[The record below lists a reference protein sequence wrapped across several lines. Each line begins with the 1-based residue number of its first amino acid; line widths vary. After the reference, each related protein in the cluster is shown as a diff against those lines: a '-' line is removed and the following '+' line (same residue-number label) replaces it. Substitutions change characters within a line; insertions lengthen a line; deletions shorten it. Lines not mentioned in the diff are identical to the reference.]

1 MKKVKRTK
9 RLLAILLALCICAT
23 LPSATVL
30 AEDENDSADVM
41 DLSDIPG
48 GGSVIVETTVRDNY
62 TDSDVTDDIN
72 LTIGE
77 DYIIDFTKEDNLSY
91 ALRSM
96 ADLEKTKYYKFAN
109 SDKNSLIETEDISEA
124 LLKIVG
130 NKAEN
135 KAVMTLVD
143 EANAGAS
150 YPLQFMRTQY
160 TGAML
165 TYLGTV
171 YDEQTGNTVIK
182 EIRDDYFTRYH
193 FNCKLNLNT
202 PDIESGIIKNIRIDN
217 ATLSFKTNET
227 PTFTATVSDGY
238 GDFYTLSGQDWSVG
252 PWADSEQIIH
262 ATETSDEYAF
272 KAFEKGKKY
281 NYSVFIDL
289 TSAAAEKNCK
299 FDENTKLIL
308 NGEEVAYSSM
318 KVADDHV
325 YFYDIAEMTP
335 ASEVTPQPGQDTPQ
349 PGQDTPQPGQDTPQP
364 GQDTPQPGQ
373 DTPQPGQDTPQSG
386 KSDGNDVKNKDQ
398 KSVPVVKDQKINP
411 AAQTGDYANPLP
423 WVIILLLAVIGAGM
437 AVFYKRKKCNVW

>member
-9 RLLAILLALCICAT
+9 SSLAILLALCICAT

-72 LTIGE
+72 VTIGE
-77 DYIIDFTKEDNLSY
+77 EYIIDFTKEDNLSL

-96 ADLEKTKYYKFAN
+96 ADLDKTRYYKFAN
-109 SDKNSLIETEDISEA
+109 SDKNSLVETEDISEA

-160 TGAML
+160 TGSRL
-165 TYLGTV
+165 TYLGNV
-171 YDEQTGNTVIK
+171 YDKQTGNTVIK
-182 EIRDDYFTRYH
+182 EIRDDYYTRYH

-227 PTFTATVSDGY
+227 PTFTAKVSDGY
-238 GDFYTLSGQDWSVG
+238 GDFYTLSCQDWSVG

-318 KVADDHV
+318 KVAADHV

-335 ASEVTPQPGQDTPQ
+335 ASEVTPQ

-437 AVFYKRKKCNVW
+437 EVFYKRRAGF

>member
-1 MKKVKRTK
+1 MKKLKRTK
-9 RLLAILLALCICAT
+9 GLLAFLLALCICAI
-23 LPSATVL
+23 LPPATVL
-30 AEDENDSADVM
+30 AEDENDSVDVM
-41 DLSDIPG
+41 DSSG
-48 GGSVIVETTVRDNY
+48 GGTIRVETTVRNNF
-62 TDSDVTDDIN
+62 TDFNVTDDIN

-77 DYIIDFTKEDNLSY
+77 DYIIDFTKEDILSY

-96 ADLEKTKYYKFAN
+96 VDLEKTKYYQFAN
-109 SDKNSLIETEDISEA
+109 SDKNSLIETEDISDA
-124 LLKIVG
+124 FLKIVG

-135 KAVMTLVD
+135 RAVMTLMD

-150 YPLQFMRTQY
+150 YPLQFMCTEY
-160 TGAML
+160 TGAIL
-165 TYLGTV
+165 TYLGTD

-227 PTFTATVSDGY
+227 PTFTAKVSDGY

-252 PWADSEQIIH
+252 PWANSDQIIH

-308 NGEEVAYSSM
+308 NGKEVTYSSM
-318 KVADDHV
+318 EVAADHA

-335 ASEVTPQPGQDTPQ
+335 VSEVTSQPEQDTPL
-349 PGQDTPQPGQDTPQP
+349 P
-364 GQDTPQPGQ
+364 
-373 DTPQPGQDTPQSG
+373 G
-386 KSDGNDVKNKDQ
+386 KSDDKDVKNKDQ
-398 KSVPVVKDQKINP
+398 KSVLVIKDQKINP
-411 AAQTGDYANPLP
+411 AVKTGDYVDPLL
-423 WVIILLLAVIGAGM
+423 WVIILLLAVTGAGT
-437 AVFYKRKKCNVW
+437 AVFYKRKN

>member
-1 MKKVKRTK
+1 MKKLKRTK

-96 ADLEKTKYYKFAN
+96 ADLDKTRYYKFAN
-109 SDKNSLIETEDISEA
+109 SDKNSLVETEDISEA

-160 TGAML
+160 TGSML
-165 TYLGTV
+165 TYLGNV

-182 EIRDDYFTRYH
+182 EIRDDYYTRYL

-227 PTFTATVSDGY
+227 PTFTAKVSDGY

-318 KVADDHV
+318 KVAADHV

-364 GQDTPQPGQ
+364 G
-373 DTPQPGQDTPQSG
+373 

-398 KSVPVVKDQKINP
+398 KSVPVVKDQKINPTVKDQKINP

>member
-1 MKKVKRTK
+1 MKKLKRTK
-9 RLLAILLALCICAT
+9 SLLAILLTLCICAT
-23 LPSATVL
+23 LPPATVL
-30 AEDENDSADVM
+30 AEDENDSVDVM
-41 DLSDIPG
+41 DSPG
-48 GGSVIVETTVRDNY
+48 GGSITVETTVRNNF
-62 TDSDVTDDIN
+62 TDSNVTDDIN

-182 EIRDDYFTRYH
+182 EIRDDYYTRYH

-227 PTFTATVSDGY
+227 PAFTAKVSDGY
-238 GDFYTLSGQDWSVG
+238 GDFYTLSCQDWSVG
-252 PWADSEQIIH
+252 PWADSDQIIH
-262 ATETSDEYAF
+262 ATETSDEYVF
-272 KAFEKGKKY
+272 KTFEKGKKY

-308 NGEEVAYSSM
+308 NGKEVTYSAM
-318 KVADDHV
+318 EVDADHA
-325 YFYDIAEMTP
+325 YFYDIAEMT
-335 ASEVTPQPGQDTPQ
+335 SVGEETPQPGQDTLQ
-349 PGQDTPQPGQDTPQP
+349 PEQDTPLL
-364 GQDTPQPGQ
+364 
-373 DTPQPGQDTPQSG
+373 S
-386 KSDGNDVKNKDQ
+386 KDVKNKDQ
-398 KSVPVVKDQKINP
+398 KSVPAVKNQKINP
-411 AAQTGDYANPLP
+411 AVKTGDYANPLL
-423 WVIILLLAVIGAGM
+423 WVIILLLAVISAGT
-437 AVFYKRKKCNVW
+437 AVFYKRKN

>member
-1 MKKVKRTK
+1 MKKLKRTK
-9 RLLAILLALCICAT
+9 SLLAILLTLCICAT
-23 LPSATVL
+23 LPIATVF
-30 AEDENDSADVM
+30 AEDENDSVDVM
-41 DLSDIPG
+41 ALPG
-48 GGSVIVETTVRDNY
+48 GGSITVETTVRDNY
-62 TDSDVTDDIN
+62 ADSNVTDDIN

-77 DYIIDFTKEDNLSY
+77 DYIIDFTKEDNLSI
-91 ALRSM
+91 ALKSM

-109 SDKNSLIETEDISEA
+109 SDNNSLIEIENISEA

-143 EANAGAS
+143 EESAGSS
-150 YPLQFMRTQY
+150 YSLQFMRTQY
-160 TGAML
+160 TGSML
-165 TYLGTV
+165 TYTGTFH
-171 YDEQTGNTVIK
+171 DEQTGNDVIK
-182 EIRDDYFTRYH
+182 EIRDDYYTRHH

-227 PTFTATVSDGY
+227 PTFTAKVSDGY

-252 PWADSEQIIH
+252 PWANSDQIIH
-262 ATETSDEYAF
+262 ATERSDEYVF

-308 NGEEVAYSSM
+308 NGKEVTYSSM
-318 KVADDHV
+318 EVAADHA

-335 ASEVTPQPGQDTPQ
+335 VSEVTSQPEQDTPL
-349 PGQDTPQPGQDTPQP
+349 P
-364 GQDTPQPGQ
+364 
-373 DTPQPGQDTPQSG
+373 G
-386 KSDGNDVKNKDQ
+386 KSDDKDVKNKDQ
-398 KSVPVVKDQKINP
+398 RSVPVIKDQKINP
-411 AAQTGDYANPLP
+411 AVKTGDYADPLL
-423 WVIILLLAVIGAGM
+423 WVIILLLAVTGAGT
-437 AVFYKRKKCNVW
+437 AVFYKRKN

>member
-1 MKKVKRTK
+1 MKKLKRTK
-9 RLLAILLALCICAT
+9 SLLAFLLALCICAI
-23 LPSATVL
+23 LPTATVL
-30 AEDENDSADVM
+30 AEDENDSVDVM
-41 DLSDIPG
+41 DSSG
-48 GGSVIVETTVRDNY
+48 GGTIRVETTVRNNF
-62 TDSDVTDDIN
+62 TDFNVTDDIN

-77 DYIIDFTKEDNLSY
+77 DYIIDFTKEDILSY

-96 ADLEKTKYYKFAN
+96 VDLEKTKYYQFAN
-109 SDKNSLIETEDISEA
+109 SDKNSLIETEDISDA
-124 LLKIVG
+124 FLKIVG

-135 KAVMTLVD
+135 RAVMTLMD

-150 YPLQFMRTQY
+150 YPLQFMCTEY
-160 TGAML
+160 TGAIL
-165 TYLGTV
+165 TYLGTD

-227 PTFTATVSDGY
+227 PTFTAKVSDGY

-252 PWADSEQIIH
+252 PWANSDQIIH
-262 ATETSDEYAF
+262 ATERSDEYVF

-308 NGEEVAYSSM
+308 NGKEVTYSSM
-318 KVADDHV
+318 EVAADHA

-335 ASEVTPQPGQDTPQ
+335 VSEVTSQPEQDTPL
-349 PGQDTPQPGQDTPQP
+349 P
-364 GQDTPQPGQ
+364 
-373 DTPQPGQDTPQSG
+373 G
-386 KSDGNDVKNKDQ
+386 KSDDKDVKNKDQ
-398 KSVPVVKDQKINP
+398 KSVPVIKDQKINP
-411 AAQTGDYANPLP
+411 AVKTGDYADPLL
-423 WVIILLLAVIGAGM
+423 WVIILLLALTGAGT
-437 AVFYKRKKCNVW
+437 AVFYKRKN

>member
-1 MKKVKRTK
+1 MKKLKRTK
-9 RLLAILLALCICAT
+9 SLFAILLTLCICAT
-23 LPSATVL
+23 LPPATVL
-30 AEDENDSADVM
+30 AEDENDSVDVM
-41 DLSDIPG
+41 DSPG
-48 GGSVIVETTVRDNY
+48 GGSITVETTVRNNF
-62 TDSDVTDDIN
+62 TDSNVTDDIN

-227 PTFTATVSDGY
+227 PAFTAKVSDGY
-238 GDFYTLSGQDWSVG
+238 GDFYTLSCQDWSVG
-252 PWADSEQIIH
+252 PWADSDQIIH
-262 ATETSDEYAF
+262 ATETSDEYVF
-272 KAFEKGKKY
+272 KTFEKGKKY

-308 NGEEVAYSSM
+308 NGKEVTYSAM
-318 KVADDHV
+318 EVDADHA
-325 YFYDIAEMTP
+325 YFYDIAEMT
-335 ASEVTPQPGQDTPQ
+335 SVGEETPQPGQDTLQ
-349 PGQDTPQPGQDTPQP
+349 PEQDTPLL
-364 GQDTPQPGQ
+364 
-373 DTPQPGQDTPQSG
+373 S
-386 KSDGNDVKNKDQ
+386 KDVKNKDQ
-398 KSVPVVKDQKINP
+398 KSVPAVKNQKINP
-411 AAQTGDYANPLP
+411 AVKTGDYANPLL
-423 WVIILLLAVIGAGM
+423 WVIILLLAVISAGT
-437 AVFYKRKKCNVW
+437 AVFYKRKN

>member
-1 MKKVKRTK
+1 MKKLKRTK
-9 RLLAILLALCICAT
+9 SLFAILLTLCICAT
-23 LPSATVL
+23 LPPATVL
-30 AEDENDSADVM
+30 AEDENDSVDVM
-41 DLSDIPG
+41 DSPG
-48 GGSVIVETTVRDNY
+48 GGSITVETTVRNNF
-62 TDSDVTDDIN
+62 TDSNVTDDIN

-150 YPLQFMRTQY
+150 YSLQFMRTQY

-182 EIRDDYFTRYH
+182 EIRDDYYTRYN

-227 PTFTATVSDGY
+227 PAFTAKVSDGY
-238 GDFYTLSGQDWSVG
+238 GDFYTLSCQDWSVG
-252 PWADSEQIIH
+252 PWADSDQIIH
-262 ATETSDEYAF
+262 ATETSDEYVF
-272 KAFEKGKKY
+272 KTFEKGKKY

-289 TSAAAEKNCK
+289 TSAAVEKNCK

-308 NGEEVAYSSM
+308 NGKEVTYSAM
-318 KVADDHV
+318 EVDADYA
-325 YFYDIAEMTP
+325 YFYDIAEMT
-335 ASEVTPQPGQDTPQ
+335 SVGEETPQPGQDTLQ
-349 PGQDTPQPGQDTPQP
+349 PEQDTPLL
-364 GQDTPQPGQ
+364 
-373 DTPQPGQDTPQSG
+373 S
-386 KSDGNDVKNKDQ
+386 KDVKNKDQ
-398 KSVPVVKDQKINP
+398 KSVPAVKNQKINP
-411 AAQTGDYANPLP
+411 AVKTGDYANPLL
-423 WVIILLLAVIGAGM
+423 WVIILLLAVISAGT
-437 AVFYKRKKCNVW
+437 AVFYKRKN

>member
-1 MKKVKRTK
+1 MKKLKRTK
-9 RLLAILLALCICAT
+9 SLLAFLLALCICAT
-23 LPSATVL
+23 LPPATVL
-30 AEDENDSADVM
+30 AEDENDSVDVM
-41 DLSDIPG
+41 DSPG
-48 GGSVIVETTVRDNY
+48 GGSITVDTTVRNNF
-62 TDSDVTDDIN
+62 TDLSVTDDIN

-96 ADLEKTKYYKFAN
+96 ADLDKTKYYKFAN

-150 YPLQFMRTQY
+150 YPLQFMCTKY
-160 TGAML
+160 TGSMF
-165 TYLGTV
+165 TYLGAD

-182 EIRDDYFTRYH
+182 EIRDDYYTRYH

-227 PTFTATVSDGY
+227 PTFTATVSGGY

-252 PWADSEQIIH
+252 PWADSDQIIH

-281 NYSVFIDL
+281 NYSIFIDL

-299 FDENTKLIL
+299 FDENTKLVL
-308 NGEEVAYSSM
+308 NGKEVTYSSM
-318 KVADDHV
+318 KVADGYA

-349 PGQDTPQPGQDTPQP
+349 PG
-364 GQDTPQPGQ
+364 
-373 DTPQPGQDTPQSG
+373 
-386 KSDGNDVKNKDQ
+386 KSDDKDVKNKDQ
-398 KSVPVVKDQKINP
+398 KSIPVVKDQKINP
-411 AAQTGDYANPLP
+411 AVKTGDYADPLL
-423 WVIILLLAVIGAGM
+423 WVIILLLALTGAGT
-437 AVFYKRKKCNVW
+437 AVFYKRKN

>member
-1 MKKVKRTK
+1 MKKLKRTK
-9 RLLAILLALCICAT
+9 SLFAILLTLCICAT
-23 LPSATVL
+23 LPPATVL
-30 AEDENDSADVM
+30 AEDENDSVDVM
-41 DLSDIPG
+41 DSPG
-48 GGSVIVETTVRDNY
+48 GGSITVETTVRNNF
-62 TDSDVTDDIN
+62 TDSNVTDDIN

-227 PTFTATVSDGY
+227 PAFTAKVSDGY
-238 GDFYTLSGQDWSVG
+238 GDFYTLSCQDWSVG
-252 PWADSEQIIH
+252 PWADSDQIIH
-262 ATETSDEYAF
+262 ATETSDEYVF
-272 KAFEKGKKY
+272 KTFEKGKKY

-308 NGEEVAYSSM
+308 NGKEVTYSAM
-318 KVADDHV
+318 EVDADHA
-325 YFYDIAEMTP
+325 YFYDIAEMT
-335 ASEVTPQPGQDTPQ
+335 SVGEETPQPGQDTLQ
-349 PGQDTPQPGQDTPQP
+349 PEQDTPLL
-364 GQDTPQPGQ
+364 
-373 DTPQPGQDTPQSG
+373 S
-386 KSDGNDVKNKDQ
+386 KDVKNKDQ
-398 KSVPVVKDQKINP
+398 KSVPDVKNQKINP
-411 AAQTGDYANPLP
+411 AVKTGDYANPLL
-423 WVIILLLAVIGAGM
+423 WVIILLLAVISAGT
-437 AVFYKRKKCNVW
+437 AVFYKRKN

>member
-1 MKKVKRTK
+1 MKKLKRTK
-9 RLLAILLALCICAT
+9 SLFAILLTLCICAT
-23 LPSATVL
+23 LPPATVL
-30 AEDENDSADVM
+30 AEDENDSVDVM
-41 DLSDIPG
+41 DSPG
-48 GGSVIVETTVRDNY
+48 GGSITVETTVRNNF
-62 TDSDVTDDIN
+62 TDSNVTDDIN

-143 EANAGAS
+143 EVNAGAS

-171 YDEQTGNTVIK
+171 YDKQTGNTVIK

-227 PTFTATVSDGY
+227 PAFTAKVSDGY
-238 GDFYTLSGQDWSVG
+238 GDFYTLSCQDWSVG
-252 PWADSEQIIH
+252 PWADSDQIIH
-262 ATETSDEYAF
+262 ATETSDEYVF
-272 KAFEKGKKY
+272 KTFEKGKKY

-299 FDENTKLIL
+299 FDENTKLVL
-308 NGEEVAYSSM
+308 NGKEVTYSAM
-318 KVADDHV
+318 EVDADHA
-325 YFYDIAEMTP
+325 YFYDIAEMT
-335 ASEVTPQPGQDTPQ
+335 SVGEETPQPGQDTLQ
-349 PGQDTPQPGQDTPQP
+349 PEQDTPLL
-364 GQDTPQPGQ
+364 
-373 DTPQPGQDTPQSG
+373 S
-386 KSDGNDVKNKDQ
+386 KDVKNKDQ
-398 KSVPVVKDQKINP
+398 KSVPDVKNQKINP
-411 AAQTGDYANPLP
+411 AVKTGDYANPLL
-423 WVIILLLAVIGAGM
+423 WVIILLLAVISAGM
-437 AVFYKRKKCNVW
+437 AVFYKRKN

>member
-1 MKKVKRTK
+1 MKKLKRTK
-9 RLLAILLALCICAT
+9 GLLAFLLALCICAI
-23 LPSATVL
+23 LPPATVL
-30 AEDENDSADVM
+30 AEDENDSVDVM
-41 DLSDIPG
+41 DSSG
-48 GGSVIVETTVRDNY
+48 GGTIRVETTVRNNF
-62 TDSDVTDDIN
+62 TDFNVTDDIN

-77 DYIIDFTKEDNLSY
+77 DYIIDFTKEDILSY

-96 ADLEKTKYYKFAN
+96 VDLEKTKYYQFAN
-109 SDKNSLIETEDISEA
+109 SDKNSLVETEDISEA

-150 YPLQFMRTQY
+150 YPLQFMCTEY
-160 TGAML
+160 TGAIL
-165 TYLGTV
+165 TYLGTD

-227 PTFTATVSDGY
+227 PTFTAKVSDGY

-308 NGEEVAYSSM
+308 NGKEVTYSSM
-318 KVADDHV
+318 EVAADHA

-335 ASEVTPQPGQDTPQ
+335 VSEVTSQPEQDTSLP
-349 PGQDTPQPGQDTPQP
+349 
-364 GQDTPQPGQ
+364 
-373 DTPQPGQDTPQSG
+373 G
-386 KSDGNDVKNKDQ
+386 KSDDKDVKNKDQ
-398 KSVPVVKDQKINP
+398 KSVLVVKDQKINP
-411 AAQTGDYANPLP
+411 AVKTGDYADPLI
-423 WVIILLLAVIGAGM
+423 WVIILLLAVTGAGM
-437 AVFYKRKKCNVW
+437 AVFYKRKN